1 MSHQIRHAARGM
13 APVGLSAHVSLEQP
27 PAPAL
32 FRVTAVPELDGS
44 ESIAR
49 YPLSLSLLQEWDAL
63 AVHLRAAPY
72 LYPGWAQAWW
82 HAFGNGRLDVRTLR
96 RGGRLVA
103 VLPMVWNHGVLES
116 AANYHTPGFGILAED
131 NEAALT
137 LAREVFAESPTH
149 LSITSLD
156 PAEETI
162 SAWRRSADETG
173 YRVVMRSYQ
182 RSLYIDLVGSWSHYE
197 SGLGR
202 NLLRNLRR
210 AHRHLE
216 HEGKSTVEVVHGDRC
231 SDGLL
236 QEAFTVEASG
246 WKGAGQTAIE
256 SDARTRAFYTD
267 VARWGAAHGMLRL
280 YFLRQGPRPIAMY
293 FALAHQGTCH
303 LLKGGYDPAYRRHSP
318 GNLLMHAVIQDC
330 FAAGFTR
337 IEFNGDA
344 EPYKFCWASAVRER
358 KRLEA
363 FAPSFPGRMAWSN
376 FTFVRPVARRVQR
389 AFGIRLDAG
398 V

>member
-1 MSHQIRHAARGM
+1 
-13 APVGLSAHVSLEQP
+13 
-27 PAPAL
+27 
-32 FRVTAVPELDGS
+32 
-44 ESIAR
+44 
-49 YPLSLSLLQEWDAL
+49 
-63 AVHLRAAPY
+63 
-72 LYPGWAQAWW
+72 
-82 HAFGNGRLDVRTLR
+82 
-96 RGGRLVA
+96 
-103 VLPMVWNHGVLES
+103 MVWDHGLLES

-137 LAREVFAESPTH
+137 LARDLLAERPAH

-162 SAWRRSADETG
+162 AACQRSAEEAG
-173 YRVVMRSYQ
+173 YRVVMRAYQ
-182 RSLYIDLVGSWSHYE
+182 RSLYVDLVGSWNAYE

-210 AHRHLE
+210 ARKHLE
-216 HEGKSTVEVVHGDRC
+216 REGAVTVEIALGDRHI
-231 SDGLL
+231 DGLL
-236 QEAFTVEASG
+236 QEAFAVEASG

-256 SDARTRAFYTD
+256 SDPRTRAFYTD

-280 YFLRQGPRPIAMY
+280 YLLRLGRQPIAMY

-303 LLKGGYDPAYRRHSP
+303 LLKGGYNPVYHRYSP
-318 GNLLMHAVIQDC
+318 GNLLMQAVIQDC

-344 EPYKFCWASAVRER
+344 EPYKFCWAAAVRER

-363 FAPSFPGRMAWSN
+363 FAPNFSGRLAWSN
-376 FTFVRPVARRVQR
+376 FTFVRPVARRLQH
-389 AFGIRLDAG
+389 AFGIRPDG
-398 V
+398 DV

>member
-1 MSHQIRHAARGM
+1 M
-13 APVGLSAHVSLEQP
+13 
-27 PAPAL
+27 
-32 FRVTAVPELDGS
+32 
-44 ESIAR
+44 
-49 YPLSLSLLQEWDAL
+49 
-63 AVHLRAAPY
+63 
-72 LYPGWAQAWW
+72 
-82 HAFGNGRLDVRTLR
+82 
-96 RGGRLVA
+96 VA

-131 NEAALT
+131 NEAALA
-137 LAREVFAESPTH
+137 LSRGVFAEKPAH

-156 PAEETI
+156 SAEETI
-162 SAWRRSADETG
+162 SAWQRAAEETG
-173 YRVVMRSYQ
+173 YRVVMRAYQ
-182 RSLYIDLVGSWSHYE
+182 RSLYIDLVGSWSRYE

-210 AHRHLE
+210 ARKHLE
-216 HEGKSTVEVVHGDRC
+216 DEGTSTVEVIHGDQC
-231 SDGLL
+231 SDRALH
-236 QEAFTVEASG
+236 EAFAVEASG

-256 SDARTRAFYTD
+256 SDSRTRAFYTD
-267 VARWGAAHGMLRL
+267 IARWGAAHGMLRL
-280 YFLRQGPRPIAMY
+280 YFLRQGRQPIAMY

-344 EPYKFCWASAVRER
+344 EPYKFCWAAAVRER

-363 FAPSFPGRMAWSN
+363 FAPNFSGRLAWSD
-376 FTFVRPVARRVQR
+376 FTFVRPIARRLQR
-389 AFGIRLDAG
+389 AFGIRAVAD